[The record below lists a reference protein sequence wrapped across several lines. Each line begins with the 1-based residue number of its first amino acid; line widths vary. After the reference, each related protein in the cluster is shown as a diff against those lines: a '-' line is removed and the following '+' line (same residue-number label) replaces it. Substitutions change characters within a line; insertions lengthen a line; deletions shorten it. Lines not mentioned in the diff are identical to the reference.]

1 VCILTLHTGET
12 IVFVD
17 LFDGALLSIL
27 NIDQ

>member
-1 VCILTLHTGET
+1 MCILTLHTGEN

-17 LFDGALLSIL
+17 LFGGALLSIL